1 MELVFL
7 FCILPLLSI
16 GVFFVPKWNK
26 GLVSLILL
34 VSGIAG
40 SLGLLSENISLSGAY
55 RMQYSTGFMNPV
67 LYIDKLT
74 ALFIILLNIVS
85 FTAFWYSTG
94 YLKSYEKTKNATELS
109 LHYAAYLWL
118 YCSMLGVI
126 LFSDAMTFLLCWE
139 MMTGATFILVI
150 FEGERQ
156 EKLRVAI
163 SYLVQMHI
171 CLFVLVAAFSI
182 AGTNSYL
189 SGFDAV
195 SEYFSQNR
203 SYPLYILFFIGFGI
217 KAGFF
222 PLHTWLPEV
231 HPSASGNVSGF
242 MSGAVIKMGIYGLL
256 RVTSCLPSA
265 EETGGENG
273 DLFIIALIVLTISGI
288 TGVYGI
294 FKASRQKDIKKLLAY
309 SSIENIGI
317 IGLGIGMGIT
327 GAYWNEPVL
336 SFAGYAGALLH
347 TFNHS
352 MFKSMLFFSAGT
364 LCKSTH
370 TQIMDK
376 MGGAMRTMP
385 YTAVFFLSGA
395 IAICALPPLNGFISE
410 FILYNGLF
418 SSLSGIEPEKAFLL
432 LFIVLFLVL
441 TGGMSIIAFTKA
453 FGISFLGNSRSPE
466 HASVGEDKSMI
477 FPLLLPFAMMLAVA
491 FFPFVILDLIS
502 GITKDVFYVEN
513 IVYYLVISSLR
524 NICIMSFSFI
534 VLIVAIWSLR
544 RYILSKKIVTH
555 APTWNCGYTSPTSK
569 LQYTASSFANNL
581 EKLLIPSKNTEN
593 RMEVIAENDLFPA
606 SRKYGHEQSLFK
618 KRLVNKFSKEIND
631 KLSKL
636 AIFQTG
642 KIQHYVLFALLF
654 MAIILI
660 LSYLNLL

>member
-7 FCILPLLSI
+7 FFILPLLSI
-16 GVFFVPKWNK
+16 GVFFVPTRNK
-26 GLVSLILL
+26 GLFSLILL
-34 VSGIAG
+34 VFGVVCSTGIF
-40 SLGLLSENISLSGAY
+40 SLSSGY
-55 RMQYSTGFMNPV
+55 REQFSTGFLNPV
-67 LYIDKLT
+67 FYVDRLSV
-74 ALFIILLNIVS
+74 LFIILLNIVS
-85 FTAFWYSTG
+85 LTALWYSKG
-94 YLKSYEKTKNATELS
+94 YLKSYEEKKTATELS

-126 LFSDAMTFLLCWE
+126 LFRDTMTFLLFWE

-150 FEGERQ
+150 FEGEKK
-156 EKLRVAI
+156 EKLKVAI

-171 CLFVLVAAFSI
+171 CLFVLLIAFSI
-182 AGTNSYL
+182 AGSRSYF

-195 SEYFSQNR
+195 ADYFSSNR
-203 SYPLYILFFIGFGI
+203 NYPLFILFFIGFGI

-222 PLHTWLPEV
+222 PLHSWLPEV

-256 RVTSCLPSA
+256 RIVGCLQD
-265 EETGGENG
+265 
-273 DLFIIALIVLTISGI
+273 DLFIIALIVLTVSGI

-294 FKASRQKDIKKLLAY
+294 SKASRQRDVKKLLAY

-327 GAYWNEPVL
+327 GVYWDEPIL
-336 SFAGYAGALLH
+336 SFAGFAGALLH

-376 MGGAMRTMP
+376 MGGAMRSMP
-385 YTAVFFLSGA
+385 YTAMFFLAGA
-395 IAICALPPLNGFISE
+395 VAICALPPLNGFISE

-418 SSLSGIEPEKAFLL
+418 SLLSDIEPEKAFLL
-432 LFIVLFLVL
+432 LFVILSLVL
-441 TGGMSIIAFTKA
+441 TGGLSIIAFTKA
-453 FGISFLGNSRSPE
+453 FGIPFLGKARVPE
-466 HASVGEDKSMI
+466 NESTGEHKAMI
-477 FPLLLPFAMMLAVA
+477 LPLLLPLTMMLVVA
-491 FFPFVILDLIS
+491 FFPVRILNLIS
-502 GITKDVFYVEN
+502 GITEDVFYVQRA
-513 IVYYLVISSLR
+513 VSFSVIPSLR
-524 NICIMSFSFI
+524 NVCLVTLLFI
-534 VLIVAIWSLR
+534 VLFTIIWLLR
-544 RYILSKKIVTH
+544 KRVLSKRTVTH
-555 APTWNCGYTSPTSK
+555 APTWGCGYTAPNPK
-569 LQYTASSFANNL
+569 LQYTASSFSSNL
-581 EKLLIPSKNTEN
+581 EKLLSPSKNSEN
-593 RMEVIAENDLFPA
+593 RMEAIDENDLFPTG
-606 SRKYGHEQSLFK
+606 RKYLNEQFLPR
-618 KRLVNKFSKEIND
+618 KRFIDGVLKEMND

>member
-1 MELVFL
+1 MELIFL

-16 GVFFVPKWNK
+16 GVFFIPKRDK
-26 GLVSLILL
+26 GVFSLILL
-34 VSGIAG
+34 AFGVADSF
-40 SLGLLSENISLSGAY
+40 GLLYESCSLNDVY
-55 RMQYSTGFMNPV
+55 RMQYSIGFLEPV
-67 LYIDKLT
+67 FYVDKLSI
-74 ALFIILLNIVS
+74 LFVILLNIVS
-85 FTAFWYSTG
+85 VTAFWYSKG
-94 YLKSYEKTKNATELS
+94 YLKSYEKKKTATELS
-109 LHYAAYLWL
+109 LHYAAYFWL

-126 LFSDAMTFLLCWE
+126 LFRDTMTFLLFWE

-150 FEGERQ
+150 FEGERK
-156 EKLRVAI
+156 EKLKVAI
-163 SYLVQMHI
+163 SYLVQMHV
-171 CLFVLVAAFSI
+171 CLFVLLAAFSI
-182 AGTNSYL
+182 AETGSYL

-195 SEYFSQNR
+195 ADYFLQNR
-203 SYPLYILFFIGFGI
+203 NYPLFILFFVGFGI

-256 RVTSCLPSA
+256 RIVSCLPSTV
-265 EETGGENG
+265 ESG
-273 DLFIIALIVLTISGI
+273 DLFTIALIVLSVSGI

-327 GAYWNEPVL
+327 GAYWNEPIL

-376 MGGAMRTMP
+376 MGGTMRAMP
-385 YTAVFFLSGA
+385 YTAMFFLSGA

-418 SSLSGIEPEKAFLL
+418 SLLGDIDPAKAFLL
-432 LFIVLFLVL
+432 LFVVLFLVL
-441 TGGMSIIAFTKA
+441 IGGMSIIAFTKA
-453 FGISFLGNSRSPE
+453 FGISFLGNNRSPE
-466 HASVGEDKSMI
+466 HANVGEHKSLI
-477 FPLLLPFAMMLAVA
+477 LPLLLPFAMMLTVA

-502 GITKDVFYVEN
+502 GITKDVFGVEN
-513 IVYYLVISSLR
+513 IVYYLLISSLR
-524 NICIMSFSFI
+524 NICIVSSAFI
-534 VLIVAIWSLR
+534 VLIVAVWFLR
-544 RYILSKKIVTH
+544 KHILSKRIVTH
-555 APTWNCGYTSPTSK
+555 APTWSCGYTSPTPK
-569 LQYTASSFANNL
+569 LQYTAYSFSNNL
-581 EKLLIPSKNTEN
+581 EKLLIPSKNTET
-593 RMEVIAENDLFPA
+593 RMEVIAENDLFPIE
-606 SRKYGHEQSLFK
+606 RKYGNEQFMLK
-618 KRLVNKFSKEIND
+618 KRLIDKFLKEIND